1 MTGRFLHVIRDLR
14 RVAGLSQTELA
25 ARLKTTQSAVARWES
40 GTVSPR
46 LETVARVA
54 EACGVEPQIVWASR
68 GDVDRTQIAERLR
81 WTPVERLRYLCDL
94 LAFEERAHRA
104 RPLPV
109 AR

>member
-14 RVAGLSQTELA
+14 RAAGLSQTELA
-25 ARLKTTQSAVARWES
+25 ARLETTQSAVARWES

-54 EACGVEPQIVWASR
+54 HACGFEAQIVWTAR
-68 GDVDRTQIAERLR
+68 GDVDRAQIAERLR
-81 WTPVERLRYLCDL
+81 WTPAERLRYLRDM

-104 RPLPV
+104 RPV
-109 AR
+109 SAAR